1 MERVEKIEKIVERL
15 LYFLV
20 CATFAVL
27 IFACVLQIFTR
38 FVLNNS
44 LSWTEELA
52 RYAFIWS
59 NFLGAAICTQKESHA
74 TVTAVTDLLP
84 AKAQT
89 VLKMAVSLIV
99 ILVAGV
105 LIWYGFK
112 VAYAVRLQLSPALRV
127 SMALIYGAA
136 PVCGVFVLFYYAL
149 NLLRQIPIF
158 RGKES
163 GKW

>member
-1 MERVEKIEKIVERL
+1 MAAFRAGTQIMGGEKMKK
-15 LYFLV
+15 Y
-20 CATFAVL
+20 
-27 IFACVLQIFTR
+27 
-38 FVLNNS
+38 S
-44 LSWTEELA
+44 
-52 RYAFIWS
+52 
-59 NFLGAAICTQKESHA
+59 KENI
-74 TVTAVTDLLP
+74 
-84 AKAQT
+84 QT

-136 PVCGVFVLFYYAL
+136 PVCGVFVLFYSAL
-149 NLLRQIPIF
+149 NLLRQIQIF

>member
-1 MERVEKIEKIVERL
+1 MSRSRRGANGKKGGIRVERVEKIEKIVERL

-127 SMALIYGAA
+127 SMELLLCA
-136 PVCGVFVLFYYAL
+136 VCLSCFIL
-149 NLLRQIPIF
+149 P
-158 RGKES
+158 
-163 GKW
+163 

>member
-1 MERVEKIEKIVERL
+1 MSRSRRGANGKKGGIRVERVEKIEKIVERL

-99 ILVAGV
+99 ILVRR
-105 LIWYGFK
+105 F
-112 VAYAVRLQLSPALRV
+112 
-127 SMALIYGAA
+127 
-136 PVCGVFVLFYYAL
+136 
-149 NLLRQIPIF
+149 NLVWL
-158 RGKES
+158 
-163 GKW
+163 